1 MDISVNQRKE
11 KSHYIFFHRT
21 ITSIVERD
29 GAGEMGWCFVHHS
42 SMPAIISFRRTVR
55 GLPASSSAWRGWRS
69 RDSARKA
76 IC

>member
-1 MDISVNQRKE
+1 M
-11 KSHYIFFHRT
+11 IFFHRT

-55 GLPASSSAWRGWRS
+55 GLPASSSA
-69 RDSARKA
+69 
-76 IC
+76 